1 MAAGRNRCAL
11 LFCSAREL
19 RLTAVSCFAV
29 TRGPGQ
35 HFDKDEDLLDECGV
49 YIHPFIST
57 VTYLSEVGA
66 PTVVIGA
73 RVTTEGELNDDTDPS
88 DDHERRTEREFD
100 VFASYPVL
108 GKHIAFNGRLLH
120 GCPSSCALPRG
131 PSVSKSTSKLKNKA
145 ATVGVGDQ
153 RVSLLVN
160 IWLNHKPLGV
170 EPISADPEE
179 PAVPSPKQHSRRAA
193 AAAAKLRSCSVWS
206 LGDHTDALSA
216 AAVPQKVTPLPR
228 AHTAESDRSVQAEGG
243 EGGIPVGAVGQRLVL
258 RLPVADFRRGLR
270 KGKDLFQARLP
281 ATVCFDEVQSGSED
295 ELGEDELG
303 EEEVDAQ

>member
-1 MAAGRNRCAL
+1 M
-11 LFCSAREL
+11 
-19 RLTAVSCFAV
+19 
-29 TRGPGQ
+29 
-35 HFDKDEDLLDECGV
+35 DDCGV

-73 RVTTEGELNDDTDPS
+73 RVTTEGELH
-88 DDHERRTEREFD
+88 DHELQTEREFD

-120 GCPSSCALPRG
+120 GCPSSCALPRS
-131 PSVSKSTSKLKNKA
+131 PSTSKSASKLKKTT
-145 ATVGVGDQ
+145 ATVCVDDQ

-170 EPISADPEE
+170 EPIAAAEE
-179 PAVPSPKQHSRRAA
+179 PAVPSPEQHSRRAA
-193 AAAAKLRSCSVWS
+193 AAAAKLRSCNVWS

-216 AAVPQKVTPLPR
+216 ATVPQKVTTPLR
-228 AHTAESDRSVQAEGG
+228 AHNAGSDSSVQAEGG
-243 EGGIPVGAVGQRLVL
+243 EGGIPVGGVGQRLML
-258 RLPVADFRRGLR
+258 RLPVAEFRRGLA

-281 ATVCFDEVQSGSED
+281 ATVCCDEAESGSED
-295 ELGEDELG
+295 ELGEDEGDEGG
-303 EEEVDAQ
+303 EEDGDDDNAVR